1 MKECFEHELAA
12 LVRSHGVDIHNDP
25 DVYAAMSMLRQLVA
39 THTQRMIERRAQME
53 RALRENVPLRVI
65 VERDQK
71 GEEVMRLIALRSLQP
86 MIPEEL
92 SAQFRSEGGTETT
105 DG

>member
-39 THTQRMIERRAQME
+39 THTQRMIERRAQ
-53 RALRENVPLRVI
+53 
-65 VERDQK
+65 
-71 GEEVMRLIALRSLQP
+71 
-86 MIPEEL
+86 
-92 SAQFRSEGGTETT
+92 FRSEGGTETT